1 MSLFHVTP
9 QLALCPGF
17 QLELWESEEAG
28 FVPETKHNCA
38 FFVGKGRDINLLVPY
53 LELFYHV
60 KSQCKCLIQAH
71 QLSASILETSSPLH

>member
-1 MSLFHVTP
+1 MSLFNVTP

-38 FFVGKGRDINLLVPY
+38 FFVGKGRDKFTRSLLRA
-53 LELFYHV
+53 
-60 KSQCKCLIQAH
+60 I
-71 QLSASILETSSPLH
+71 LSCQISMQMPNPGPSAFC